1 VIETNGIQARLPVE
15 LVMRLC
21 KERLTALE
29 SVSLEND
36 LQLDPREFWDRKLK
50 PIVDLKRYYTSIL
63 ELLSVCSEE
72 GYVLVSPDD
81 YIRLSI
87 PIPNEIRS

>member
-1 VIETNGIQARLPVE
+1 
-15 LVMRLC
+15 MRLC